1 MVYNLPGGWQCLVAE
16 VPVAYVRCAHLRL
29 SLHLEYRNHCEAH
42 QMILDGCSALTA
54 CLVWR
59 MVQQEFWNCLQE
71 LGLFS
76 IHGPLYFVGT
86 KKFFSKMGL
95 VCHIAKITARHLL
108 HTMHGN
114 SSNI

>member
-1 MVYNLPGGWQCLVAE
+1 MCSSSTFIASRVQKSLRGSSDDIGWLQRTHGMPGMEDGTARILELLAGIRNGEHKLPSSFIYLLM
-16 VPVAYVRCAHLRL
+16 YRRC
-29 SLHLEYRNHCEAH
+29 
-42 QMILDGCSALTA
+42 
-54 CLVWR
+54 
-59 MVQQEFWNCLQE
+59 
-71 LGLFS
+71 LFS